1 MEPAP
6 AGSLLHALQQIPD
19 PRGRQGLRHPLMAML
34 ATVVCALL
42 SGARSYAAIADW
54 IHAREPE
61 FWHALGFFRRP
72 PRLGAFRKLLMK
84 LAPQV
89 LEDALRPW
97 VDQLLAETASAGVSS
112 LRPIAMDGKSLCGTL
127 AEHGRAIHLLSL
139 LDQQTGFTLGQLEV
153 DGKTNEHKTALALL
167 KLVVLPGR
175 VITGDAMFCQRD
187 LCQQIIDDGG
197 HYFFEV
203 KDNQLDLKESIA
215 AEFQAAFSPLY
226 GKAASCSAL

>member
-6 AGSLLHALQQIPD
+6 AGSLLHALRQIPD
-19 PRGRQGLRHPLMAML
+19 PRGRQGLRHPLVAML
-34 ATVVCALL
+34 ATIVCAML
-42 SGARSYAAIADW
+42 SGARSYSAIADW
-54 IHAREPE
+54 IHAQEPQ
-61 FWHALGFFRRP
+61 FWHGLGFVRRP

-97 VDQLLAETASAGVSS
+97 VDQLLGQTDAAGANLQPV
-112 LRPIAMDGKSLCGTL
+112 AMDGKSLCGTL

-139 LDQQTGFTLGQLEV
+139 LDQRTGFTLGQAEV
-153 DGKTNEHKTALALL
+153 DGKTNEHKAALTLL
-167 KLVVLPGR
+167 KSVVLPGR

-187 LCQQIIDDGG
+187 LCQQIVGAGG

-203 KDNQLDLKESIA
+203 KDNQPELKASIA
-215 AEFQAAFSPLY
+215 AEFQPAFSPLD
-226 GKAASCSAL
+226 